1 MQGSARMITTKG
13 AFTKRWAIALRW
25 WCGGKAPPARL
36 TNRLWTCRFAWTT
49 QERCP
54 HAHSHNNNRMLS
66 QLETRESSGRVQLRT
81 GLKWSRSW
89 GPLQFFRS
97 LRSTPRHLN
106 ARQVILDGLTVVL
119 RKVYSTVHSC
129 SSRAWLRAD

>member
-1 MQGSARMITTKG
+1 TKG

-66 QLETRESSGRVQLRT
+66 QLETGETSGRVQLRT

-89 GPLQFFRS
+89 GPLQNNAARYGGLDSQIPLIDLRVGWLFGHSCCSS
-97 LRSTPRHLN
+97 LR
-106 ARQVILDGLTVVL
+106 
-119 RKVYSTVHSC
+119 
-129 SSRAWLRAD
+129 